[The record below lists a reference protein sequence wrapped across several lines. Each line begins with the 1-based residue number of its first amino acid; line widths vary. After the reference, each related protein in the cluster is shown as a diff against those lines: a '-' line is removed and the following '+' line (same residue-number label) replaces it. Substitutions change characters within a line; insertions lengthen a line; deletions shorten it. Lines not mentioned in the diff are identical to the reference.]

1 LEEQVTSQQIT
12 EQDARQTE
20 KNKET
25 VRAFID
31 ALNRQD
37 IAGLDALLTDDAT
50 WTVCARDIPGAG
62 THEKNAVLERNQPT
76 MLEIFLPGEPQTR
89 ITRLIAEGDVVS
101 AEAVSH
107 GRLVHGAVYNN
118 QYSHV
123 YEIRGDR
130 IASIREYTDTD
141 YAGKIMA
148 GAIAAGHT
156 LDLG

>member
-1 LEEQVTSQQIT
+1 MTPQGNI
-12 EQDARQTE
+12 E

-37 IAGLDALLTDDAT
+37 LAGLDALLADDAT

-62 THEKNAVLERNQPT
+62 SHEKKVVLERILPT
-76 MLEIFLPGEPQTR
+76 MLAIFEAGEPRTEITR
-89 ITRLIAEGDVVS
+89 IVAEGDVVC

-107 GRLVHGAVYNN
+107 GRLLHGAVYNN

-123 YEIRGDR
+123 YEVRGDR

-141 YAGKIMA
+141 YAAKIMA
-148 GAIAAGHT
+148 GAVEAGHS
-156 LDLG
+156 LDL

>member
-1 LEEQVTSQQIT
+1 MTSQAI
-12 EQDARQTE
+12 TE

-37 IAGLDALLTDDAT
+37 LADLDALLADDAT

-62 THEKNAVLERNQPT
+62 AHEKKVVLDRILPT
-76 MLEIFLPGEPQTR
+76 MLAIFEPGEPRTE

-101 AEAVSH
+101 AEAVSL
-107 GRLVHGAVYNN
+107 GRLRHGAVYNN

-123 YEIRGDR
+123 YEIQGGR
-130 IASIREYTDTD
+130 IMSIREYTDTD
-141 YAGKIMA
+141 YAAKIMA
-148 GAIAAGHT
+148 GAVEAGHT
-156 LDLG
+156 LDLD

>member
-1 LEEQVTSQQIT
+1 MSSQAI
-12 EQDARQTE
+12 TE

-37 IAGLDALLTDDAT
+37 LAGLDALLADDAT
-50 WTVCARDIPGAG
+50 WTVCAREIPAAG
-62 THEKNAVLERNQPT
+62 THEKKVVLGRILPT
-76 MLEIFLPGEPQTR
+76 MLAIFEPGEPRTE

-107 GRLVHGAVYNN
+107 GRLLHGAVYENR
-118 QYSHV
+118 YSHV

-130 IASIREYTDTD
+130 IAAIREYTDTD
-141 YAGKIMA
+141 YAAKIMA
-148 GAIAAGHT
+148 GAVEAGHT